1 LIVFRS
7 FITFSKKTETRN
19 ALLPSETE
27 KISEVQKRRESLL
40 RDDSMKRKYL
50 KQELVEKQSNIT
62 GSKQATKDN
71 TPLSIKQKLWLKVL
85 FFVGI
90 VDKVSHKVEAI
101 RAMKNQNL
109 HL

>member
-1 LIVFRS
+1 
-7 FITFSKKTETRN
+7 
-19 ALLPSETE
+19 
-27 KISEVQKRRESLL
+27 
-40 RDDSMKRKYL
+40 MKRKYL
-50 KQELVEKQSNIT
+50 KEELAEKQSNIT

-90 VDKVSHKVEAI
+90 TDKVKHHVEAI
-101 RAMKNQNL
+101 REMKNQNL